1 MSMGTGCIQGG
12 PTKQKINTTSSTAA
26 ELVAVN
32 DRMPNI
38 LWTNYFLE
46 AQGYP
51 VKTTVKQDNK
61 SAILLE
67 NNGKRSSRKGTK
79 HINVRYFFVTD
90 RVANGELSIEYCPT
104 GEMIADFF
112 TKPLQGKLFV
122 KMRDLVMGLPI
133 KAIVDPEEKVNMFAP
148 RQSESPR
155 STGVCWDKNIP
166 DNHREGK
173 TSLRRVRR
181 VTSRTSILRTVGARY
196 SGRIRVQ

>member
-1 MSMGTGCIQGG
+1 M
-12 PTKQKINTTSSTAA
+12 
-26 ELVAVN
+26 N
-32 DRMPNI
+32 DHMPNI

-67 NNGKRSSRKGTK
+67 NNGKRSSRKGTQ

-122 KMRDLVMGLPI
+122 KMRDLVMGIPI
-133 KAIVDPEEKVNMFAP
+133 RLIKETEEKVNIVAP
-148 RQSESPR
+148 RRTESPG
-155 STGVCWDKNIP
+155 STGVCCDKNIS
-166 DNHREGK
+166 DNQKEGK
-173 TSLRRVRR
+173 TSLR
-181 VTSRTSILRTVGARY
+181 
-196 SGRIRVQ
+196 